1 MGGIVLAIRDI
12 YLSGDGNDALDGRTW
27 ANRVRTFRRARQIA
41 SGILAPD
48 QVSFV
53 IGQFNMARAAQF
65 NQQLGK
71 GIGDTFG
78 DVPDGWLMRAQNP
91 NLPWHF
97 TDLDV
102 LNQSA
107 DFVQVFRNGT
117 TYNAATANCLN
128 VTNNNGVPS
137 GQATGIWVTTRDV
150 ADANKPLYR
159 VARVWRGGNPLTIDS
174 VTAFPSAY
182 DPYNEIWE
190 ARRFETLGQDE
201 THIWT
206 QLTPTELDLTQGWWP
221 AQADNPLPSAPPP
234 DDGRLFVFCPKGNP
248 ATVWG
253 GVTVLTQRSA
263 GAGVVLELG
272 FLTIQ
277 QSAGWH
283 VDETI
288 RAIGG
293 GIGAFKIRGGCA
305 NGRFEARVD
314 VMTPHFPVVDLNPHR
329 KFDDPN
335 FLFDTFTALEV
346 SPRWDMR
353 VVGKPYFEIDPKHG
367 TGQSDALRI
376 AGTARV
382 NGLLVRGRTSSSAAE
397 LCYVRDPVH
406 NAIHLDGQSLENMT
420 VERDFSVYL
429 GGSQYQ
435 RAFGGGGD
443 ASAFRNITLGG
454 RVYGQRAPSQIWGG
468 SNVQIVGLEFH
479 YGGQL
484 IPASP
489 DNVARYPSRFS
500 NEDREFTNV
509 HPDGKNRDAAGLVV
523 SVRGTLE
530 VRDCVFDAVHGPAIQ
545 LCSIDGSSVRQR
557 QSGDSCIVENCT
569 FVNSAVPGSQRTAV
583 FVDDRGD
590 AGGGVHLINNAAV
603 GYPAGAGGQWTDD
616 GFNRDPI
623 RLEDMH
629 LTGPMVAENVGWQRL
644 AFANCYG

>member
-1 MGGIVLAIRDI
+1 LAIRDI

-27 ANRVRTFRRARQIA
+27 TNRVRTFRRARDLA
-41 SGILAPD
+41 SQVPATD

-53 IGQFNMARAAQF
+53 IGQFNMARAVSF

-71 GIGDTFG
+71 GIGDF
-78 DVPDGWLMRAQNP
+78 DVPDGWVMRAQNP

-102 LNQSA
+102 LNQPA

-117 TYNAATANCLN
+117 TYNAATANCPH

-159 VARVWRGGNPLTIDS
+159 VVRVWRGGNPLTIDS

-190 ARRFETLGQDE
+190 ARQFDTLGQDE
-201 THIWT
+201 THTWT
-206 QLTPTELDLTQGWWP
+206 QLSPPDTTTPAETWP
-221 AQADNPLPSAPPP
+221 TAATNPLPSAPPP
-234 DDGRLFVFCPKGNP
+234 DGGRLFVFCPKGNP

-263 GAGVVLELG
+263 GAQNVNELG

-277 QSAGWH
+277 QSTGWH

-293 GIGAFKIRGGCA
+293 GVGAFKIRGGCTD
-305 NGRFEARVD
+305 GRFEARLD
-314 VMTPHFPVVDLNPHR
+314 VMTPHYPVLDLNPHR
-329 KFDDPN
+329 RLSDN
-335 FLFDTFTALEV
+335 VLIDTFTAIEV

-353 VVGKPYFEIDPKHG
+353 VVGKPYYEFDPKHG
-367 TGQSDALRI
+367 QGQSDALRL

-397 LCYVRDPVH
+397 LCYVRDSVH
-406 NAIHLDGQSLENMT
+406 NAIGLGGQTVNNMV

-443 ASAFRNITLGG
+443 ATAYSNITISG
-454 RVYGQRAPSQIWGG
+454 RVYGQRAPTQIWGG
-468 SNVQIVGLEFH
+468 TNVQIVGLEFH
-479 YGGQL
+479 YGQPL

-489 DNVARYPSRFS
+489 DNSPTYPSRFTD
-500 NEDREFTNV
+500 EDRPFTNA
-509 HPDGKNRDAAGLVV
+509 HPDGKNRDPAGLVV

-530 VRDCVFDAVHGPAIQ
+530 VRDCVFNAVHGPGLQ
-545 LCSIDGSSVRQR
+545 LCSIDGSSVRPR
-557 QSGDSCIVENCT
+557 QAGDTCTVTNCT
-569 FVNSAVPGSQRTAV
+569 FINSAVPGSQRTAV

-590 AGGGVHLINNAAV
+590 AGGGVHLRNNVAV
-603 GYPAGAGGQWTDD
+603 GYPASAGGQWTDD

-644 AFANCYG
+644 PFASCFG